1 MNDALLN
8 VLRSV
13 DTPTVCN
20 AIEAAQGKRGF
31 NNFTKATMVASAP
44 EEKSVV
50 GYALTAK
57 IAATSAPEEST
68 ESLKERRMA
77 YYKYM
82 AEGQRPSVAVIEDCD
97 FPNCVGAFWGEINTT
112 VHNIIRNYVRE
123 ENIYRGKNIIIVET
137 VKEYVKKVIE
147 LDKRTLEKGNE
158 LKIIAVEKE
167 FEDEIKEGRKKYK
180 IRGKIDRID
189 ELNGDVRVID
199 YKSGKKISKR
209 NLTIKNSEELTKEK
223 GIYNLQLL
231 IYILGIRGEF
241 NEKII
246 KSGIINLKN
255 IRDGVLEGVFNGNTA
270 LSNNEM
276 ENYKKEIIMI
286 ITNILDKNKLFKN

>member
-57 IAATSAPEEST
+57 IAATSAPEEPA

-82 AEGQRPSVAVIEDCD
+82 AEGQRPCVAVIEDCD

-112 VHNIIRNYVRE
+112 VHKGFGVSGVVTNGVVRDLGDLPTGFPVIAGSIGPSHAFVHVRE
-123 ENIYRGKNIIIVET
+123 FGKPVS
-137 VKEYVKKVIE
+137 VFG
-147 LDKRTLEKGNE
+147 L
-158 LKIIAVEKE
+158 AVEEGDLVHADRHGASVIPSLVIPSLQHAIEKLIATE
-167 FEDEIKEGRKKYK
+167 RLVLDAASKPDFDFEAFAKAWAAFEAAR
-180 IRGKIDRID
+180 
-189 ELNGDVRVID
+189 
-199 YKSGKKISKR
+199 
-209 NLTIKNSEELTKEK
+209 T
-223 GIYNLQLL
+223 
-231 IYILGIRGEF
+231 
-241 NEKII
+241 
-246 KSGIINLKN
+246 
-255 IRDGVLEGVFNGNTA
+255 
-270 LSNNEM
+270 
-276 ENYKKEIIMI
+276 
-286 ITNILDKNKLFKN
+286 